1 MSAIGYS
8 NTLPSAYQPVSNPY
22 VSSPSYGGDPG
33 TYGVPY
39 QSPAVGQQNFM
50 MSIYMS
56 MMQSQ
61 TQLQAGFS
69 QYLGMM
75 PQPQQPAYP
84 TNNPAAGCTCHIPT
98 QTPPTYGGGG
108 GYTPAP
114 TPVIQPA
121 PAPAPAP
128 PAKKGGYA

>member
-56 MMQSQ
+56 MSIYMNIYMSMY
-61 TQLQAGFS
+61 TQMERNMILEVQIYG
-69 QYLGMM
+69 
-75 PQPQQPAYP
+75 
-84 TNNPAAGCTCHIPT
+84 T
-98 QTPPTYGGGG
+98 QW
-108 GYTPAP
+108 
-114 TPVIQPA
+114 
-121 PAPAPAP
+121 
-128 PAKKGGYA
+128 